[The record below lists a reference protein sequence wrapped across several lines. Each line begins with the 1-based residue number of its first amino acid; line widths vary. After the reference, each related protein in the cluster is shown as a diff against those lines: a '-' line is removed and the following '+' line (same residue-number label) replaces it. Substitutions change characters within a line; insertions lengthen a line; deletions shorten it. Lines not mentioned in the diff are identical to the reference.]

1 MKGAYVFQ
9 TINYAVG
16 DRSGAS
22 TCVFAQADSSFV
34 KDASEG
40 GLAEVEIGQMAQ
52 EKGQSQAV
60 KDFGARMV
68 ADHSKAN
75 DELKSIASREGL
87 SIATSVGVK
96 DEGLKLKLK
105 ALSGESFDKAYMS
118 AMVDDHQKDVA
129 AFQKEADSGTDPAV
143 RSFAAKTLPTLKKH
157 LAMAQ
162 KAAQEV
168 GAK

>member
-1 MKGAYVFQ
+1 MYFKQLTMLLA
-9 TINYAVG
+9 TAAA
-16 DRSGAS
+16 AS
-22 TCVFAQADSSFV
+22 TCIFAQADSSFV

-87 SIATSVGVK
+87 SVATSVGVK
-96 DEGLKLKLK
+96 DVGLKLKLK

-129 AFQKEADSGTDPAV
+129 AFQKETDSGTDPAI